1 MHKIIIIAQVED
13 NSDYGVIRDNL
24 ADFPEVINV
33 KGPMALPE
41 DKEIWKAGKGR
52 IVLEVEDKGTTIRT
66 TLTST
71 KITP

>member
-1 MHKIIIIAQVED
+1 MHKIIIVAQVKD

-33 KGPMALPE
+33 KGPISLPE
-41 DKEIWKAGKGR
+41 DKEIWKGGVGR
-52 IVLEVEDKGTTIRT
+52 IVLEVTDKETVIRT
-66 TLTST
+66 ALTST